1 MGEIL
6 DSPLVIA
13 LVSCFAMNHYEI
25 MLAAI
30 IVAEY
35 SKQNKQDF

>member
-1 MGEIL
+1 MGESL
-6 DSPLVIA
+6 DSLLVIA
-13 LVSCFAMNHYEI
+13 LVRCFAMNHYEI

-35 SKQNKQDF
+35 SKQNEQDF